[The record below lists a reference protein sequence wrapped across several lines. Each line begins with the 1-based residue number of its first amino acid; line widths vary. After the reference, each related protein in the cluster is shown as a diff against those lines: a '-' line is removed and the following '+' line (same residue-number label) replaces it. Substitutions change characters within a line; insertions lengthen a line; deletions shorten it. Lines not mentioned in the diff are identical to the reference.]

1 MAGGSRA
8 AGNPL
13 DWGYRS
19 RGRQLTPLFEHRA
32 GKSASAP
39 LAAALSSRG
48 YTGYHCSTAP
58 QSVRRFHLNRHDDVT
73 GVSGT
78 GIVAQ
83 GVQFDNGKVALTW
96 LTERSSVTIYD
107 SLIDLEAVH
116 LHHGATSLVWEDAAH

>member
-1 MAGGSRA
+1 M
-8 AGNPL
+8 
-13 DWGYRS
+13 
-19 RGRQLTPLFEHRA
+19 
-32 GKSASAP
+32 
-39 LAAALSSRG
+39 
-48 YTGYHCSTAP
+48 
-58 QSVRRFHLNRHDDVT
+58 RRFHLDRHDDLT